1 MDRSHDINSVLAV
14 SSGLID
20 DLSEEFLAG
29 IILAEVVLVSV
40 QTVFRQFYVACNA
53 EYKLFQALA
62 YTILNYGIVFCVH
75 ADTLND
81 RNIQD
86 CDTGLNGKLLQ

>member
-29 IILAEVVLVSV
+29 IILAKVVLVSV
-40 QTVFRQFYVACNA
+40 QTVFR
-53 EYKLFQALA
+53 
-62 YTILNYGIVFCVH
+62 
-75 ADTLND
+75 
-81 RNIQD
+81 
-86 CDTGLNGKLLQ
+86 

>member
-1 MDRSHDINSVLAV
+1 MLILIVQETFIQTMDRSHDINSVIAV

-40 QTVFRQFYVACNA
+40 QTVFR
-53 EYKLFQALA
+53 
-62 YTILNYGIVFCVH
+62 
-75 ADTLND
+75 
-81 RNIQD
+81 
-86 CDTGLNGKLLQ
+86 

>member
-1 MDRSHDINSVLAV
+1 MLILIVQETFIQTMDRSHDINSVLAV

-40 QTVFRQFYVACNA
+40 QTVFR
-53 EYKLFQALA
+53 
-62 YTILNYGIVFCVH
+62 
-75 ADTLND
+75 
-81 RNIQD
+81 
-86 CDTGLNGKLLQ
+86 